1 MFFLQIML
9 LLLLLQTIF
18 PTSDNKT
25 GTSTVSLCEGA
36 QVEGEINK
44 QEVHLRFKALNHIQ
58 HSMRLTDQLS
68 TTSRT
73 NPEDADYHEKEYKC
87 DQCPKIFHWKS
98 NLIRHQGA
106 HDDSRNYMCENCTKV
121 FTDPSNLQRH
131 IRSQHI
137 GARSHACPD
146 CGKTF
151 ATSSGLKQHMHIHS
165 SVKPFRCEVCLKA
178 YTQFSNL
185 CRHKRMHAN
194 CRMQVKCHR
203 CGQRFSTASSLS
215 KHKRFCEGNSLQNG
229 NSVMSEQPNYLQNSE
244 MSNTSNLTPASLPF
258 HPKPWFP
265 SYPSPIMGYPM
276 FPMASMSPFHP
287 LLSSNQLSTALNTFH
302 LNQLRA
308 YNSVSVEESVL
319 TQHGSSSGGKDTKIS
334 EDQKSDKEH
343 LLMSKNE
350 EDEEEEFENHSGE
363 KKSPWTSYPKIEKL
377 CESTAFLK
385 GSQEDNHLNIPS
397 QFHFPKSNKLILE
410 EHASEPCNLPYD
422 LSKSSISKNDSDK
435 KEKIKAIDE
444 PLDLRVIPK
453 KDIRDGSKNNTSESE
468 NEVIDL
474 KKEAQQEEPK
484 NKVQTLLLT
493 NGSISPNT
501 RIEVKVTSPSYQIK
515 PAATAI
521 PQFSGLLGGPSV
533 GIPYRAPFFNPGYTN
548 SAFNPFSYIPSYFTP
563 GKRIL
568 EEMNPLLSRKQKER
582 YCCKFC
588 GKVFPRSANLTRHLR
603 THTGEQPYKCQYCER
618 SFSISSNLQR
628 HVRNIHNKEKPFKCT
643 LCDRSFGQQTNLDRH
658 LKKHESML
666 FDDCFKELEE
676 DEEMVETEDSQTITR
691 TPVNNVELRR
701 QDESGHPSES
711 PCSTNSEEENEDVD
725 TYNDLHENESTAV
738 IETNTPSPQY
748 DIKLKSGTSSLENV
762 SQSETGLVN
771 SSFLPNVSWSVVPKG
786 TNGVQKHFNNQDVE
800 FTTKTHKE
808 VPYTMTGKN
817 CMVMV

>member
-1 MFFLQIML
+1 MRKSLNGL
-9 LLLLLQTIF
+9 ETIF
-18 PTSDNKT
+18 PTSDHES
-25 GTSTVSLCEGA
+25 GTSTVPLYEGA
-36 QVEGEINK
+36 QVVGDINK
-44 QEVHLRFKALNHIQ
+44 PESHLRLKTLNHIQ

-106 HDDSRNYMCENCTKV
+106 HDDSRNYMCENCNKV

-229 NSVMSEQPNYLQNSE
+229 SSVIPEQPNYLQNTE
-244 MSNTSNLTPASLPF
+244 MSNSSNLTPTSLPF
-258 HPKPWFP
+258 YPKPWFP
-265 SYPSPIMGYPM
+265 NYPSPVMGYPM
-276 FPMASMSPFHP
+276 FPMASISPFHS

-308 YNSVSVEESVL
+308 YNSISGGEPVL
-319 TQHGSSSGGKDTKIS
+319 SQHGSSSEGKYSKMS
-334 EDQKSDKEH
+334 EDQKSDKED
-343 LLMSKNE
+343 LLMSQNE
-350 EDEEEEFENHSGE
+350 DDEEEEFENLSDE
-363 KKSPWTSYPKIEKL
+363 KKSSWRSYPKIQEIR
-377 CESTAFLK
+377 ESIAFHK
-385 GSQEDNHLNIPS
+385 GSQEANHLNIPS
-397 QFHFPKSNKLILE
+397 QFHFSESNKLALE

-422 LSKSSISKNDSDK
+422 LSKSSVPKEESGK
-435 KEKIKAIDE
+435 KEDIKAIDE
-444 PLDLRVIPK
+444 PLDLRVISK
-453 KDIRDGSKNNTSESE
+453 KDILDGSKNNTGESE
-468 NEVIDL
+468 NEVIDS
-474 KKEAQQEEPK
+474 KKETQHIEPK
-484 NKVQTLLLT
+484 KKFQNILLT
-493 NGSISPNT
+493 NGSTSPNT
-501 RIEVKVTSPSYQIK
+501 RIQVKATSPSHQLK

-521 PQFSGLLGGPSV
+521 SQFSGLLGGPSV
-533 GIPYRAPFFNPGYTN
+533 GIPYRGPFFNPGYTN
-548 SAFNPFSYIPSYFTP
+548 GTFNPFSYIPSYFTP

-582 YCCKFC
+582 YSCKFC

-676 DEEMVETEDSQTITR
+676 DEEMVEVEDSQTITC
-691 TPVNNVELRR
+691 TPVNTVKLRR
-701 QDESGHPSES
+701 QDEGGDPSES
-711 PCSTNSEEENEDVD
+711 PCSINSEEEDEELH
-725 TYNDLHENESTAV
+725 TYNDLHENQSTPV
-738 IETNTPSPQY
+738 IGMPSPQY
-748 DIKLKSGTSSLENV
+748 DIKLKSGPSSIETV
-762 SQSETGLVN
+762 SQSETTPVS
-771 SSFLPNVSWSVVPKG
+771 SSFLPNISWSVVTKG
-786 TNGVQKHFNNQDVE
+786 TNGVQKHFTNQDVE